1 MGGFGVRPF
10 GALFGVF
17 RATSRTGD
25 ADGLEISGAMSLAR
39 GEGKTGGLECD
50 MSGKR
55 TRPWCVVEVES
66 WRHGVSNDGYYQSY
80 SGWW

>member
-1 MGGFGVRPF
+1 MKMGSGET
-10 GALFGVF
+10 
-17 RATSRTGD
+17 TSSV
-25 ADGLEISGAMSLAR
+25 EICG

-80 SGWW
+80 SGWWWIGILGCAKPESIVGIEK